1 VTAIA
6 RHDRIAAVSRRQG
19 ADDGSL
25 GAIAKVRVPANDT
38 RMLDKRALHSFLE
51 FANAQHLRPDPD
63 QPVVSKVFGWIHGRL
78 SSTSG

>member
-1 VTAIA
+1 
-6 RHDRIAAVSRRQG
+6 
-19 ADDGSL
+19 
-25 GAIAKVRVPANDT
+25 
-38 RMLDKRALHSFLE
+38 MFDKRALHSFLE